1 MEDMDDEDGILS
13 PKQIDLLSVV
23 FRDMLAYFGLYMIS
37 GELDKHVTSKELETA
52 NLIPAIV
59 AIQSACMIQMF
70 KNYRKR
76 AAIARAK
83 GEEGGTS
90 FLGATGLTTLFNA
103 LTQTTTTL
111 CANGQ
116 CFTIYSNTIS
126 SNMAAFGV
134 SVTGVNTYLIPICC
148 CLLSYSIWAVYK
160 TKRECTYK
168 PFLMTVIGATLI
180 ILDNFVIG
188 DKLQL
193 HNVPSW
199 TGNILLIGGA
209 IWSSRDSAK
218 ESQSPFGF

>member
-1 MEDMDDEDGILS
+1 M
-13 PKQIDLLSVV
+13 
-23 FRDMLAYFGLYMIS
+23 
-37 GELDKHVTSKELETA
+37 
-52 NLIPAIV
+52 
-59 AIQSACMIQMF
+59 

-76 AAIARAK
+76 AAISKALGQDSGA
-83 GEEGGTS
+83 S

-103 LTQTTTTL
+103 LTQATTTF

-148 CLLSYSIWAVYK
+148 CLLLYSIWSVYT
-160 TKRECTYK
+160 TKRELTYK
-168 PFLMTVIGATLI
+168 PFLLTVVGAILI

-193 HNVPSW
+193 HNIPSW
-199 TGNILLIGGA
+199 TGNIMLIVGV
-209 IWSSRDSAK
+209 IWSSKDSAK
-218 ESQSPFGF
+218 EQSSAFGF